1 MEHQGTKNLK
11 PIKDPERARELQRK
25 GVESRLAKKQLE
37 EEQAE
42 RIQAEKERLIALS
55 QLADEGLS
63 AHEILRANM
72 IAAQLDGDRDS
83 ATKIAKDLAEYEKP
97 KMTRS
102 EVTTTVRSVKDLTE
116 EELEEL
122 AGLKTELK
130 VVEGGKQ

>member
-1 MEHQGTKNLK
+1 MEHHGTKNLK
-11 PIKDPERARELQRK
+11 PIKDSERARELQ
-25 GVESRLAKKQLE
+25 AKSAEARREKKRLE

-72 IAAQLDGDRDS
+72 IAAQLDGNLDA

-102 EVTTTVRSVKDLTE
+102 EVTTTCLLYTSPSPRDS
-116 EELEEL
+116 
-122 AGLKTELK
+122 
-130 VVEGGKQ
+130 